1 MDASYIILSYVLHI
15 FKGRRHRL
23 HTQCICWLGLAA
35 EVVEKY
41 DGFLVTITARE
52 KLESDAATGANEV
65 IEFVGNDNEGCT
77 VGNYTALPVNSRL
90 IPMIETDK

>member
-1 MDASYIILSYVLHI
+1 M
-15 FKGRRHRL
+15 FGRFFTGEGSDCTRSAFVD
-23 HTQCICWLGLAA
+23 LAWQA
-35 EVVEKY
+35 GVVEKH